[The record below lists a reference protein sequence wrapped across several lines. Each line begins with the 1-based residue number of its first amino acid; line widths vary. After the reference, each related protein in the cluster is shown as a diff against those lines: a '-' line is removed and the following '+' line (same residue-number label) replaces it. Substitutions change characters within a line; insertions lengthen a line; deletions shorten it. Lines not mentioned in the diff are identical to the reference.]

1 MNRRTASTHTTTQR
15 RARAMAIRGLGG
27 LAVLALV
34 LGACAGDDSFDSGV
48 SGAGDAS
55 DGGFDGAVDEMADDV
70 VDDMDGDMAAPEE
83 GPRDAGEM
91 EDQDAEQETAP
102 SNGNGATAAANTG
115 RRVIRTA
122 TLELEVEDTAEA
134 ADRIV
139 AIATDAGGFV
149 AETDLQRD
157 REGVVRGSITLRV
170 PTAALFDTV
179 EALDELAVAVPVRR
193 IDERDVTAQT
203 TDLRAQRDNLRA
215 YETELNALLTDV
227 RDSAERADELLV
239 VFERIREVR
248 FEIDRL
254 DAQLASLGDQ
264 VALAT
269 ITVGL
274 RPAPSAL
281 PVTDPTWS
289 AGETIRDALTATAR
303 ALTGIADGAIRLLL
317 TVLPIALLLTAPI
330 LIPIVWIWRR
340 QHRRGRSGP
349 PPVGGGDGSGGDG
362 GSGGDDGDGNHG
374 GGATDELVGASAP
387 TAGTSATSP
396 PSGDGEPAS

>member
-1 MNRRTASTHTTTQR
+1 MNRRHATTTPASHRR
-15 RARAMAIRGLGG
+15 RATVLVRGIAG
-27 LAVLALV
+27 LAAGALL
-34 LGACAGDDSFDSGV
+34 LGACAGDDAFDGDV
-48 SGAGDAS
+48 GPRDEVAGAGV
-55 DGGFDGAVDEMADDV
+55 DGSVDEMADDMA
-70 VDDMDGDMAAPEE
+70 DDAAAPETAD
-83 GPRDAGEM
+83 RDTAAM
-91 EDQDAEQETAP
+91 ADEDTGQPTGTTD
-102 SNGNGATAAANTG
+102 GNGATAVADAG

-122 TLELEVEDTAEA
+122 TLELEVEDTAAA

-139 AIATDAGGFV
+139 GIATDAGGFV

-170 PTAALFDTV
+170 PTAKLFDTV

-215 YETELNALLTDV
+215 YETELNALLGDV

-248 FEIDRL
+248 GEIDRL
-254 DAQLASLGDQ
+254 DAQLASLGDR

-274 RPAPSAL
+274 RPAASAL
-281 PVTDPTWS
+281 PVADPSWS
-289 AGETIRDALTATAR
+289 AGETVRDALTATAR

-317 TVLPIALLLTAPI
+317 TVLPIALLLAAPI
-330 LIPIVWIWRR
+330 LVPGVWIWRR
-340 QHRRGRSGP
+340 RRRRTPDGP
-349 PPVGGGDGSGGDG
+349 SSGGT
-362 GSGGDDGDGNHG
+362 G
-374 GGATDELVGASAP
+374 GGADAPVVGPTAP
-387 TAGTSATSP
+387 TAPAAPTPPTPPTASTVGAPANSP
-396 PSGDGEPAS
+396 STGDGEATT